1 MFAVVVLLSFEQPF
15 YLVRN
20 SIVWVVAE
28 VGGDL
33 VGSGEE

>member
-1 MFAVVVLLSFEQPF
+1 MFAVVVLLSFEQSF
-15 YLVRN
+15 YLIRN

-33 VGSGEE
+33 VGSGQE

>member
-1 MFAVVVLLSFEQPF
+1 MFAVVVLLSFEQSL
-15 YLVRN
+15 YLIRN

-33 VGSGEE
+33 VGSGQE